1 MGITLF
7 IVVGAA
13 VLFTT
18 TYVVSGRILAE
29 PQVGEDNTLVG
40 LGDPAAETLSSGDSP
55 VGNREW
61 HVTTVT
67 SLSDAEDML
76 DCLESNGFADRE
88 LVVLGNRSFAVRW
101 R

>member
-18 TYVVSGRILAE
+18 TYVVSGRILSE
-29 PQVGEDNTLVG
+29 PEVADHTLVG
-40 LGDPAAETLSSGDSP
+40 LGDPAAETLSSDDSA
-55 VGNREW
+55 VGHREW

-76 DCLESNGFADRE
+76 DCLESNGFAERE
-88 LVVLGNRSFAVRW
+88 LVVLGNQSFAVRW